1 MTHLTA
7 KINKNLRGSI
17 KFLFFSPLREQP
29 TLISLSSFHHLRV
42 DFESVEDIVE
52 GSSLLPRL
60 QAFRPESVEAP
71 VQHVINHL
79 ETLLAHEFFFEPIPQ
94 LKNTNFKK

>member
-1 MTHLTA
+1 M
-7 KINKNLRGSI
+7 
-17 KFLFFSPLREQP
+17 REQP

-60 QAFRPESVEAP
+60 QTFRPESVEAP
-71 VQHVINHL
+71 VQHVIKHL
-79 ETLLAHEFFFEPIPQ
+79 ETLLAHENFFFKLNGSTAQKHKFQGVWGLGFGGWGGCWEHD
-94 LKNTNFKK
+94 LVCTG